1 MLKQMIVRVDDDL
14 HRKIKAMAALEGK
27 SITVLVSELLE
38 QYLEEKNSNDGEKNA
53 QSPTVI

>member
-38 QYLEEKNSNDGEKNA
+38 
-53 QSPTVI
+53 

>member
-38 QYLEEKNSNDGEKNA
+38 QYLEEKNSNNGEKNA
-53 QSPTVI
+53 QSPTAI

>member
-38 QYLEEKNSNDGEKNA
+38 QYLEEKNSDDGEKNA
-53 QSPTVI
+53 QSPTAI

>member
-53 QSPTVI
+53 QSPTAI